1 VKKKDTIHRLIEA
14 RNRIASVSVTIALLV
29 AGPGCSRKSETK
41 ETASDSLSAMKG
53 MAMDT
58 AAKTTAPDTN
68 SITLTAAQIEHG
80 KIQWAPVVLGQSSTS
95 AVIPGTI
102 IPNENRTAR
111 LSAPAEG
118 RVTTV
123 RVQPG
128 DRVGRGQ
135 VLVTLFG
142 PGAGSAQSDVSKAA
156 SQVVAMRAQAGYARA
171 ARNRAERLLTLK
183 AIPRQDYERA
193 IADDE
198 SAQASLSQALAE
210 QRRAVSSAEQ
220 LGAGTSATGEMLL
233 RSPLSGV
240 VLSRDAQP
248 GAVVG
253 AGTQLVSVTDPTSL
267 WLQVNAPEKLASMFR
282 IGGILHFS
290 TPAFPADKFDARV
303 TSVGAALDPN
313 SRTLLVRATV
323 LNGNQKLKPEMLASV
338 SVEGDAST
346 KVPVAPDG
354 AIQLFDGLPTVFIA
368 KPNQAGG
375 ATFVRR
381 SVDIGPRTGSTV
393 AVTRGLAPGELV
405 VTVGAF
411 SVKAELQK
419 GSMPDT
425 EM

>member
-1 VKKKDTIHRLIEA
+1 MIQDATHSPTRALKRLVT
-14 RNRIASVSVTIALLV
+14 VSVGIALLI
-29 AGPGCSRKSETK
+29 AGTNCSRKTDRTTE
-41 ETASDSLSAMKG
+41 AVPDSMAAMKG
-53 MAMDT
+53 MPMDT
-58 AAKTTAPDTN
+58 GKRSTAPDTN
-68 SITLTAAQIEHG
+68 SITLTASQIEHG
-80 KIQWAPVVLGQSSTS
+80 KIQWAPAALGQSATS

-135 VLVTLFG
+135 VLVSLLG

-156 SQVVAMRAQAGYARA
+156 SQVVAMRAQASYARA
-171 ARNRAERLLTLK
+171 ARNRAERLLALK

-220 LGAGTSATGEMLL
+220 LGAGASATGEMVL

-240 VLSRDAQP
+240 VLTRDAQP
-248 GAVVG
+248 GAVVA
-253 AGTQLVSVTDPTSL
+253 AGTQLVSVTDPSSL
-267 WLQVNAPEKLASMFR
+267 WLQVNAPEKLASLFR

-290 TPAFPADKFDARV
+290 VPAYPADKFDARV
-303 TSVGAALDPN
+303 TAVGAALDPN
-313 SRTLLVRATV
+313 SRTLLARASV

-338 SVEGDAST
+338 TVEGEGAST
-346 KVPVAPDG
+346 VPVIPDG
-354 AIQLFDGLPTVFIA
+354 AIQLFDGRPALFIA
-368 KPNQAGG
+368 KPNSAGG
-375 ATFVRR
+375 VTFVRR
-381 SVDIGPRTGSTV
+381 FVEIGSRTGLTV
-393 AVTRGLAPGELV
+393 AVTRGLSAGELV
-405 VTVGAF
+405 VIAGAF

-419 GSMPDT
+419 GSMPAM

>member
-1 VKKKDTIHRLIEA
+1 MRNHTTNRLIA
-14 RNRIASVSVTIALLV
+14 RNRLTAASVVTALVL
-29 AGPGCSRKSETK
+29 AGIGCSRKTDQTK
-41 ETASDSLSAMKG
+41 EAVSDSMSAMKG
-53 MAMDT
+53 MTIDT
-58 AAKTTAPDTN
+58 GARSTGPDTN
-68 SITLTAAQIEHG
+68 SITFTAAQIEHG
-80 KIQWAPVVLGQSSTS
+80 MIQWAPAALGQSSTS

-118 RVTTV
+118 RVITV

-135 VLVTLFG
+135 VLVTLLG

-171 ARNRAERLLTLK
+171 ARDRAERLLALK

-210 QRRAVSSAEQ
+210 QKRAIGSAEQ
-220 LGAGTSATGEMLL
+220 LGAGASATGEMVL

-240 VLSRDAQP
+240 VLTRDAQP
-248 GAVVG
+248 GAVVS
-253 AGTQLVSVTDPTSL
+253 AGTQLISVTDPTSL
-267 WLQVNAPEKLASMFR
+267 WLQVNAPEKLASLFR
-282 IGGILHFS
+282 VGGILHFAV
-290 TPAFPADKFDARV
+290 PAYPTDKFDARV
-303 TSVGAALDPN
+303 TAVGAALDSN
-313 SRTLLVRATV
+313 TRTLLVRAMV
-323 LNGNQKLKPEMLASV
+323 LNGNQKLKPEMLATV
-338 SVEGDAST
+338 SVEGEGAST
-346 KVPVAPDG
+346 VPVVPDG
-354 AIQLFDGLPTVFIA
+354 AIQLLDGKPAVFIA
-368 KPNQAGG
+368 KPNAAGG

-381 SVDIGPRTGSTV
+381 FVEVGSRTGSKV
-393 AVTRGLAPGELV
+393 AVSRGLAAGELV

-419 GSMPDT
+419 RSMPPM

>member
-1 VKKKDTIHRLIEA
+1 MTQDTSRLPIRA
-14 RNRIASVSVTIALLV
+14 LNRMAAVSVGVALLI
-29 AGPGCSRKSETK
+29 AGTSCRQKNDQAK
-41 ETASDSLSAMKG
+41 EAVPDSMAATKG
-53 MAMDT
+53 MTTDT
-58 AAKTTAPDTN
+58 ARQSVAPDTS

-80 KIQWAPVVLGQSSTS
+80 KVQWAPAALGQSAAS

-135 VLVTLFG
+135 VLVTLLG

-156 SQVVAMRAQAGYARA
+156 SQVVAMRAQASYARA

-210 QRRAVSSAEQ
+210 QRRAVSSADQ
-220 LGAGTSATGEMLL
+220 LGASASATGEMVL

-240 VLSRDAQP
+240 VLTRDAQP
-248 GAVVG
+248 GAVVA
-253 AGTQLVSVTDPTSL
+253 AGTQMVSVTDPSSL
-267 WLQVNAPEKLASMFR
+267 WLQVNAPEKLASLFR
-282 IGGILHFS
+282 VGGILHFS
-290 TPAFPADKFDARV
+290 VPAYPVDRFDARV
-303 TSVGAALDPN
+303 TAVGAALDPN
-313 SRTLLVRATV
+313 SRTLLVRATI

-338 SVEGDAST
+338 TVQGEGGSA
-346 KVPVAPDG
+346 VPVIPDA
-354 AIQLFDGLPTVFIA
+354 AIQLFDGRPALFIA
-368 KPNQAGG
+368 KPNSAGG
-375 ATFVRR
+375 ATFLRR
-381 SVDIGPRTGSTV
+381 FVEIGSRTGSTV
-393 AVTRGLAPGELV
+393 AVTRGLSAGELI
-405 VTVGAF
+405 VTAGAF

-419 GSMPDT
+419 GSMRPMD
-425 EM
+425 M

>member
-1 VKKKDTIHRLIEA
+1 MTKDTTHRLIDA
-14 RNRIASVSVTIALLV
+14 RNRLTSFSVAIALLL
-29 AGPGCSRKSETK
+29 AGIGCSRKTEQTK
-41 ETASDSLSAMKG
+41 ETASDSTSAIKG

-58 AAKTTAPDTN
+58 AAQATARDSS
-68 SITLTAAQIEHG
+68 SISLTAAQIAHG
-80 KIQWAPVVLGQSSTS
+80 KIQWAAAELGQSSTS

-102 IPNENRTAR
+102 TPNENRTAR

-135 VLVTLFG
+135 VLVSLLG

-156 SQVVAMRAQAGYARA
+156 SEVVATRAQAGYARA
-171 ARNRAERLLTLK
+171 ARNRAERLLALK

-210 QRRAVSSAEQ
+210 QRRAISSAEQ
-220 LGAGTSATGEMLL
+220 LGAGASATGEMLL

-240 VLSRDAQP
+240 VLSREAQP
-248 GAVVG
+248 GAVVA

-267 WLQVNAPEKLASMFR
+267 WLQVNAPEKLASIFR

-290 TPAFPADKFDARV
+290 TPAYPADKFDARV
-303 TSVGAALDPN
+303 TAVGAALDPD

-338 SVEGDAST
+338 SVEGDAAT
-346 KVPVAPDG
+346 KVPVVPDG
-354 AIQLFDGLPTVFIA
+354 AIQLFDGRPTVFIA

-381 SVDIGPRTGSTV
+381 SVEIGSRTGSTV

-411 SVKAELQK
+411 SVKAALQK
-419 GSMPDT
+419 DSMPD
-425 EM
+425 MVM

>member
-1 VKKKDTIHRLIEA
+1 MRQDTMHSPAYPLTRLA
-14 RNRIASVSVTIALLV
+14 AVSVGIALLL
-29 AGPGCSRKSETK
+29 AGTSCSRKTDETK
-41 ETASDSLSAMKG
+41 LTASDSLSGMKG

-58 AAKTTAPDTN
+58 AARPTASDSN
-68 SITLTAAQIEHG
+68 SITLTAAQIGHG
-80 KIQWAPVVLGQSSTS
+80 KIQWAPAALGQLATS

-135 VLVTLFG
+135 VLVSLLG

-156 SQVVAMRAQAGYARA
+156 SQVVAMRAQASYARA
-171 ARNRAERLLTLK
+171 ARNRAERLLMLK
-183 AIPRQDYERA
+183 AIPQQDYERA

-220 LGAGTSATGEMLL
+220 LGAGASATGEMVL

-240 VLSRDAQP
+240 VLTRDAQP
-248 GAVVG
+248 GAVVA
-253 AGTQLVSVTDPTSL
+253 AGTQLVSVTDPSSL
-267 WLQVNAPEKLASMFR
+267 WLQVNAPEKLASLFR
-282 IGGILHFS
+282 VGGILHFS
-290 TPAFPADKFDARV
+290 VPAYAADRFDARV
-303 TSVGAALDPN
+303 TSVGAALDPS
-313 SRTLLVRATV
+313 SRTLLVRATI

-338 SVEGDAST
+338 SVEGDGSST
-346 KVPVAPDG
+346 VPVIPDD
-354 AIQLFDGLPTVFIA
+354 AIQLFDGRPAVFVA
-368 KPNQAGG
+368 KPGSAGA

-381 SVDIGPRTGSTV
+381 FVEIGSRTGSTV
-393 AVTRGLAPGELV
+393 AVTRGLAPGELI

-419 GSMPDT
+419 GSMPAM

>member
-1 VKKKDTIHRLIEA
+1 MRSYALHQAFGTLTTVSSVATAIAFALALTSCTEKTGQTKKT
-14 RNRIASVSVTIALLV
+14 V
-29 AGPGCSRKSETK
+29 
-41 ETASDSLSAMKG
+41 SDSTSAMKG
-53 MAMDT
+53 MTMD
-58 AAKTTAPDTN
+58 AATRVDTN
-68 SITLTAAQIEHG
+68 SVTLTAAQIEHG
-80 KIQWAPVVLGQSSTS
+80 KIQWAPAALGQSSTS

-118 RVTTV
+118 RVVTV

-135 VLVTLFG
+135 VLVSLVG

-156 SQVVAMRAQAGYARA
+156 AQVTAMRAQAGYARA
-171 ARNRAERLLTLK
+171 ARDRAERLLSLK

-193 IADDE
+193 VADDE
-198 SAQASLSQALAE
+198 SATASLSQALAE
-210 QRRAVSSAEQ
+210 QRRAISSAEQ
-220 LGAGTSATGEMLL
+220 LGAGASPTGEMVL

-240 VLSRDAQP
+240 VLSRNAQP

-267 WLQVNAPEKLASMFR
+267 WLQVNAPEKLASLFR
-282 IGGILHFS
+282 IGGVLHF
-290 TPAFPADKFDARV
+290 TVPAYPADRFDARV
-303 TSVGAALDPN
+303 TAVGAALDPD

-338 SVEGDAST
+338 AVESEGQTALPV
-346 KVPVAPDG
+346 VPEG
-354 AIQLFDGLPTVFIA
+354 AIQLLDGRPAVFIV
-368 KPNQAGG
+368 KPNNVGG

-381 SVDIGPRTGSTV
+381 AVEIGSRTGSTV
-393 AVTRGLAPGELV
+393 AVTSGLAAGELV
-405 VTVGAF
+405 VTVGAY

-419 GSMPDT
+419 RSMPAM

>member
-1 VKKKDTIHRLIEA
+1 MRRHTCSLPIEM
-14 RNRIASVSVTIALLV
+14 RNRLTLVSAATALIL
-29 AGPGCSRKSETK
+29 AGVSCSRKSDQTK
-41 ETASDSLSAMKG
+41 ETVSDSTSVMKG
-53 MAMDT
+53 MTMDT
-58 AAKTTAPDTN
+58 AARVDTS
-68 SITLTAAQIEHG
+68 SITFTAAQIAHG
-80 KIQWAPVVLGQSSTS
+80 KVQWAPAGLGQSSTS

-118 RVTTV
+118 RVVTV

-135 VLVTLFG
+135 ILVSLVG

-156 SQVVAMRAQAGYARA
+156 AQVTAMRAQASYARA
-171 ARNRAERLLTLK
+171 ARDRAERLLRLK
-183 AIPRQDYERA
+183 AIPTQDYERA
-193 IADDE
+193 VADDE
-198 SAQASLSQALAE
+198 SANASLTQAIAE
-210 QRRAVSSAEQ
+210 QRRAVSSAEN
-220 LGAGTSATGEMLL
+220 LGAGASTTGEMVL

-267 WLQVNAPEKLASMFR
+267 WLQVNAPEKLASLFR
-282 IGGILHFS
+282 VGGVLHF
-290 TPAFPADKFDARV
+290 TVPAYPADKFDARV
-303 TSVGAALDPN
+303 TAVGAALDAG
-313 SRTLLVRATV
+313 SRTLLVRAIV

-338 SVEGDAST
+338 SVEGEART
-346 KVPVAPDG
+346 TVPVVPED
-354 AIQLFDGLPTVFIA
+354 AIQILDGRPTVFIA
-368 KPNQAGG
+368 KPTNLGG

-381 SVDIGPRTGSTV
+381 AVEIGARTGSTV
-393 AVTRGLAPGELV
+393 ALTRGLSAGELV
-405 VTVGAF
+405 VTAGAF

-419 GSMPDT
+419 RSMPAM

>member
-1 VKKKDTIHRLIEA
+1 MTRRITHRLIEA
-14 RNRIASVSVTIALLV
+14 RNRSTAISIATALIVSAASCGRKTDQTKV
-29 AGPGCSRKSETK
+29 AT
-41 ETASDSLSAMKG
+41 SDSMAAMKG

-58 AAKTTAPDTN
+58 AARTTASDSN

-80 KIQWAPVVLGQSSTS
+80 KIQWTPAALGQSSTS

-118 RVTTV
+118 RITTV

-135 VLVTLFG
+135 VLVSLLG

-198 SAQASLSQALAE
+198 SAQASLAQALAE
-210 QRRAVSSAEQ
+210 QRRAISSAEQ
-220 LGAGTSATGEMLL
+220 LGAGGSVSGEMVL

-240 VLSRDAQP
+240 VLTREAQP
-248 GAVVG
+248 GAVVA
-253 AGTQLVSVTDPTSL
+253 AGTQLVSVTDPSSL
-267 WLQVNAPEKLASMFR
+267 WLQVNAPEKLASLFR
-282 IGGILHFS
+282 VGGILHFS
-290 TPAFPADKFDARV
+290 VPAYPADRFDARV
-303 TSVGAALDPN
+303 TAVGAALDPD
-313 SRTLLVRATV
+313 SRTLLVRATI

-338 SVEGDAST
+338 SVEGDGSST
-346 KVPVAPDG
+346 VLVIPDD
-354 AIQLFDGLPTVFIA
+354 AIQLFDGRPAVFVA
-368 KPNQAGG
+368 KPGSAGD

-381 SVDIGPRTGSTV
+381 FVEIGSRTGSTV
-393 AVTRGLAPGELV
+393 AVTRGLAAGELIV
-405 VTVGAF
+405 YAGAF

-419 GSMPDT
+419 GSMPAMD
-425 EM
+425 M

>member
-1 VKKKDTIHRLIEA
+1 MNGDTSFRIVGALPLSQAGIAFVLALSLTSCTEKTDQSKKT
-14 RNRIASVSVTIALLV
+14 V
-29 AGPGCSRKSETK
+29 
-41 ETASDSLSAMKG
+41 SDSTSAMKG
-53 MAMDT
+53 MTMDSVT
-58 AAKTTAPDTN
+58 SVDTS
-68 SITLTAAQIEHG
+68 SITFTAAQIEHG
-80 KIQWAPVVLGQSSTS
+80 KIQWAPTPLGRSSTS

-102 IPNENRTAR
+102 IPDENRTAR

-118 RVTTV
+118 RVVAV

-135 VLVTLFG
+135 ILVSLVG

-156 SQVVAMRAQAGYARA
+156 AQVTAMRAQAGYAQA
-171 ARNRAERLLTLK
+171 ARDRAERLLKLK
-183 AIPRQDYERA
+183 AIPQQDYERA
-193 IADDE
+193 VADDE
-198 SAQASLSQALAE
+198 SARASLSQAVAE
-210 QRRAVSSAEQ
+210 QRRAISSAEQ
-220 LGAGTSATGEMLL
+220 LGAGASLTGEMVL

-240 VLSRDAQP
+240 VLSRNAQP

-267 WLQVNAPEKLASMFR
+267 WLQVNAPEKLASLFR
-282 IGGILHFS
+282 VGGVLHF
-290 TPAFPADKFDARV
+290 TVPAYPADKFDARV
-303 TSVGAALDPN
+303 TAVGAALDPD

-338 SVEGDAST
+338 SVEGDGLAT
-346 KVPVAPDG
+346 VPVVPED
-354 AIQLFDGLPTVFIA
+354 AIQLLDGRPTVFVV
-368 KPNQAGG
+368 KPNNRGG

-381 SVDIGPRTGSTV
+381 SVGIGSRTGSTV
-393 AVTRGLAPGELV
+393 PVISGLAAGELV

-419 GSMPDT
+419 RSMPDM

>member
-1 VKKKDTIHRLIEA
+1 MRQHANSPVIDM
-14 RNRIASVSVTIALLV
+14 RNRLTLVSAATALILTGV
-29 AGPGCSRKSETK
+29 SCSRKSDQTRETVS
-41 ETASDSLSAMKG
+41 ESTSVMKN
-53 MAMDT
+53 MTMDT
-58 AAKTTAPDTN
+58 AARVDTS
-68 SITLTAAQIEHG
+68 SITFTAAQIAHG
-80 KIQWAPVVLGQSSTS
+80 KVQWAPAGLGQSSTS

-118 RVTTV
+118 RVVTV

-135 VLVTLFG
+135 ILVSLVG

-156 SQVVAMRAQAGYARA
+156 AQVTAMRAQASYARA
-171 ARNRAERLLTLK
+171 ARDRAERLLRLK
-183 AIPRQDYERA
+183 AIPTQDYERA
-193 IADDE
+193 VADDE
-198 SAQASLSQALAE
+198 SANASLTQALAE
-210 QRRAVSSAEQ
+210 QRRAVSSAEN
-220 LGAGTSATGEMLL
+220 LGAGASTTGEMVL

-267 WLQVNAPEKLASMFR
+267 WLQVNAPEKLASLFR
-282 IGGILHFS
+282 VGGVLHF
-290 TPAFPADKFDARV
+290 TVPAYPADKFDARV
-303 TSVGAALDPN
+303 TAVGAALAAD
-313 SRTLLVRATV
+313 SRTLLVRAIV

-338 SVEGDAST
+338 SVEGEGRT
-346 KVPVAPDG
+346 TVPVVPED
-354 AIQLFDGLPTVFIA
+354 AIQLLDGRPTVFIA
-368 KPNQAGG
+368 KPNDLGG

-381 SVDIGPRTGSTV
+381 AVEIGTRTGSTV
-393 AVTRGLAPGELV
+393 AVTSGLGAGELV
-405 VTVGAF
+405 VTVGAY

-419 GSMPDT
+419 RSMPDM

>member
-1 VKKKDTIHRLIEA
+1 MRRHTCSLPIEM
-14 RNRIASVSVTIALLV
+14 RNRLTLVSAATALIL
-29 AGPGCSRKSETK
+29 AGVSCSRKSDQTK
-41 ETASDSLSAMKG
+41 ETVSDSTSVMKG
-53 MAMDT
+53 MTMDT
-58 AAKTTAPDTN
+58 AARVDTS
-68 SITLTAAQIEHG
+68 SITFTAAQIAHG
-80 KIQWAPVVLGQSSTS
+80 KVQWAPAGLGQSSTS

-118 RVTTV
+118 RVVTV

-135 VLVTLFG
+135 ILVSLVG

-156 SQVVAMRAQAGYARA
+156 AQVTAMRAQASYARA
-171 ARNRAERLLTLK
+171 ARDRAERLLRLK
-183 AIPRQDYERA
+183 AIPTQDYERA
-193 IADDE
+193 VADDE
-198 SAQASLSQALAE
+198 SANASLTQAIAE
-210 QRRAVSSAEQ
+210 QRRAVSSAEN
-220 LGAGTSATGEMLL
+220 LGAGASTTGEMVL

-267 WLQVNAPEKLASMFR
+267 WLQVNAPEKLASLFR
-282 IGGILHFS
+282 VGGVLHF
-290 TPAFPADKFDARV
+290 TVPAYPADKFDARV
-303 TSVGAALDPN
+303 TAVGAALDAG
-313 SRTLLVRATV
+313 SRTLLVRAIV

-338 SVEGDAST
+338 SVEGEART
-346 KVPVAPDG
+346 TVPVVPED
-354 AIQLFDGLPTVFIA
+354 AIQILDGRPTVFIA
-368 KPNQAGG
+368 KPTNLGG

-381 SVDIGPRTGSTV
+381 AVEIGARTGSTV
-393 AVTRGLAPGELV
+393 AVTRGLSAGELV
-405 VTVGAF
+405 VTAGAF

-419 GSMPDT
+419 RSMPAM

>member
-1 VKKKDTIHRLIEA
+1 MRQDTTHRLIAA
-14 RNRIASVSVTIALLV
+14 RNRLAAVSVAAALVL
-29 AGPGCSRKSETK
+29 AGTGCSRRTERTK
-41 ETASDSLSAMKG
+41 DAASDSMSAVKG
-53 MAMDT
+53 MALDT
-58 AAKTTAPDTN
+58 AKRSTVPDTS
-68 SITLTAAQIEHG
+68 SITFTAAQIEHG
-80 KIQWAPVVLGQSSTS
+80 KIRWAPVALGQSSTS

-118 RVTTV
+118 RVITV

-135 VLVTLFG
+135 ILVSLLG

-156 SQVVAMRAQAGYARA
+156 AQVVAMRAQAGYAQA

-198 SAQASLSQALAE
+198 SAKASLSQALAE
-210 QRRAVSSAEQ
+210 QRRAISSAEQ
-220 LGAGTSATGEMLL
+220 LGAGASATGEMVL

-240 VLSRDAQP
+240 VLSRNAQP

-253 AGTQLVSVTDPTSL
+253 AGTQLISVTDPTSL
-267 WLQVNAPEKLASMFR
+267 WLQVNAPEKLASLFR
-282 IGGILHFS
+282 VGGILHFAV
-290 TPAFPADKFDARV
+290 PAYPADRFDARI
-303 TSVGAALDPN
+303 TAVGAALDPD

-323 LNGNQKLKPEMLASV
+323 LNGNQKLKPEMFATV
-338 SVEGDAST
+338 SVESEGTST
-346 KVPVAPDG
+346 VPVVPDG
-354 AIQLFDGLPTVFIA
+354 AIQLLEGRPAVFIA
-368 KPNQAGG
+368 KPNKIGG

-381 SVDIGPRTGSTV
+381 AVEIGSRTRSQV
-393 AVTRGLAPGELV
+393 AVIRGLAAGELV

-419 GSMPDT
+419 RSMPAM

>member
-1 VKKKDTIHRLIEA
+1 MRQDTMHSPANSLTRLA
-14 RNRIASVSVTIALLV
+14 GVSVGIVLLL
-29 AGPGCSRKSETK
+29 AGTGCSRKTDQRKQAS
-41 ETASDSLSAMKG
+41 SDSMAAMKG
-53 MAMDT
+53 MASDT
-58 AAKTTAPDTN
+58 AKRSSAADTS

-80 KIQWAPVVLGQSSTS
+80 KIQWAPAALGQSATS

-135 VLVTLFG
+135 VLVSLLG

-156 SQVVAMRAQAGYARA
+156 SQVVAMRAQASYARA

-220 LGAGTSATGEMLL
+220 LGAGASATGEMVL

-240 VLSRDAQP
+240 VLTRDAQP
-248 GAVVG
+248 GAVVA
-253 AGTQLVSVTDPTSL
+253 AGTQLVSVTDPSSL
-267 WLQVNAPEKLASMFR
+267 WLQVNAPEKLASLFR
-282 IGGILHFS
+282 VGGILHFS
-290 TPAFPADKFDARV
+290 VPAYAADRFDARV
-303 TSVGAALDPN
+303 TAVGAALDPS
-313 SRTLLVRATV
+313 SRTLLVRATI

-338 SVEGDAST
+338 SVEGDGSST
-346 KVPVAPDG
+346 VPVIPDD
-354 AIQLFDGLPTVFIA
+354 AIQLFDGRPAVFVVR
-368 KPNQAGG
+368 PRSAGG

-381 SVDIGPRTGSTV
+381 FVEIGSRTGSTV
-393 AVTRGLAPGELV
+393 AVTRGLAAGELI
-405 VTVGAF
+405 VTAGAF

-419 GSMPDT
+419 RSMPAM